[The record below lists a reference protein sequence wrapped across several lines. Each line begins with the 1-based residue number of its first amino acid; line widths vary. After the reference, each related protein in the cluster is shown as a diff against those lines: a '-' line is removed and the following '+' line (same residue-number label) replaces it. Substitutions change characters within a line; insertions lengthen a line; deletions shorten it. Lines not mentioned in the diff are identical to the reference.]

1 LAGLHNLAQIGDR
14 PIRRE
19 IGLDDRAHDL
29 FRAHD
34 PGRRKAA
41 VEFVLKGLESGDL
54 KPVIDRTFTFDE
66 MVEVHRYLENNGQF
80 GKIVVT
86 L

>member
-1 LAGLHNLAQIGDR
+1 MPWAETS
-14 PIRRE
+14 PE
-19 IGLDDRAHDL
+19 
-29 FRAHD
+29 
-34 PGRRKAA
+34 AA
-41 VEFVLKGLESGDL
+41 VEFVLKGLESGAL